1 VDGVQGR
8 LSFSVFSENMQ
19 RKASQTTKVGSPKNP
34 FSKMANP
41 AVHSEEQVAET
52 TGLEER

>member
-1 VDGVQGR
+1 
-8 LSFSVFSENMQ
+8 MQ